1 MRIAI
6 NGFGRIGRVF
16 FRQAFALS
24 SKALAKGE
32 KPDIEIVAI
41 NDLGDEANL
50 AYLLKHD
57 SVYRTWDHDV
67 RAEEGKIVV
76 DGKGVAFLQEK
87 DPAKL
92 PWGDMDIDVV
102 VESTGVFATKEKAGA
117 HLKAGAKRVVIS
129 APAKD
134 EETPTSTPNV
144 GTEFLTLDK
153 ITSNASCTTNATTP
167 VVAIMAEN
175 PGIKK
180 AMLSTVHGYTATQA
194 LVDAPDA
201 KDYRRGRAAAQNI
214 VPSSTGAADA
224 VERAIPR
231 FKGLFDGIALRVP
244 IVAGS
249 IIDFTFLAER
259 VTSAEEINEIF
270 RAASQ
275 KPEWQGILTI
285 AEDSLV
291 SSDILGMP
299 YGSIVDLELTRV
311 VDGDLV
317 KIMSWYDNEW
327 GYGAMLLKHV
337 QSLENLL

>member
-1 MRIAI
+1 M
-6 NGFGRIGRVF
+6 
-16 FRQAFALS
+16 
-24 SKALAKGE
+24 
-32 KPDIEIVAI
+32 
-41 NDLGDEANL
+41 
-50 AYLLKHD
+50 
-57 SVYRTWDHDV
+57 
-67 RAEEGKIVV
+67 
-76 DGKGVAFLQEK
+76 
-87 DPAKL
+87 
-92 PWGDMDIDVV
+92 
-102 VESTGVFATKEKAGA
+102 
-117 HLKAGAKRVVIS
+117 VIS

-134 EETPTSTPNV
+134 EETPTATPNV

-194 LVDAPDA
+194 LVDAPDS

-224 VERAIPR
+224 VARAIPR

-259 VTSAEEINEIF
+259 ATFAEEINNIF
-270 RAASQ
+270 RAASK

-337 QSLENLL
+337 QMLKQLL